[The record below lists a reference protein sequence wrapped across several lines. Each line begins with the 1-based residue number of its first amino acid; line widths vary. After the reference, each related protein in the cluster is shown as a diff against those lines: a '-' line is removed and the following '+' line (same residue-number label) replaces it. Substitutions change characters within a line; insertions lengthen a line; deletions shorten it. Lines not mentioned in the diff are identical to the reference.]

1 MIRYSHHGPVRSVV
15 TIAPKDIRWIALRIG
30 EVRTMGE
37 VIPFPQQPANLNRDI
52 DIILDQSKDLQERSE
67 ALLRWA
73 EEMLIN
79 EDKD

>member
-1 MIRYSHHGPVRSVV
+1 
-15 TIAPKDIRWIALRIG
+15 
-30 EVRTMGE
+30 MGE

-73 EEMLIN
+73 KEMLN